1 MLHKVHWV
9 FAVIQFLKGSLLLAE
24 PYSWPEVLDPCR
36 PKSNRKG
43 GQRYVYPIQAL
54 FDEAPQIRVR
64 NLSDRQMEQLGELV
78 VANERLAGRPVSKAR
93 QRVEFLKRRREVW
106 EQIYNYFT
114 KEQAA
119 ATLSTL
125 EEANRQV
132 CISKLYC

>member
-1 MLHKVHWV
+1 ML
-9 FAVIQFLKGSLLLAE
+9 
-24 PYSWPEVLDPCR
+24 
-36 PKSNRKG
+36 
-43 GQRYVYPIQAL
+43 PIQAL

-78 VANERLAGRPVSKAR
+78 VANERLAGRPVPKAR
-93 QRVEFLKRRREVW
+93 KRVEFLKRRREVW

-132 CISKLYC
+132 QTCGHCLSHLSVAGS